1 MPRYD
6 RPMLELDVRVLPPPK
21 VSMRLMRDAHCSAAK
36 ALQAMH
42 AFAVLHSE
50 SRLAALRRSGIEFI
64 CEPLLEERVNG
75 WDPSREAFFVRWICT
90 PPFQLPALYGVVSAV
105 PNGLTTTVIL
115 DATYEPDTGIVGA
128 LFDRCV
134 GRRFAKGAVAAFFS
148 RLLSFVEQEVG
159 LNSLLA
165 RLLDGG
171 LSTGRER

>member
-42 AFAVLHSE
+42 TFAILHGE

-64 CEPLLEERVNG
+64 CEPLLDERVNG
-75 WDPSREAFFVRWICT
+75 KSQSSEAFFVRWICT
-90 PPFQLPALYGVVSAV
+90 PPFQLPALYGVVSAI
-105 PNGLTTTVIL
+105 PNGLTTTVTF
-115 DATYEPDTGIVGA
+115 DAIYEPDTGIVGT

-134 GRRFAKGAVAAFFS
+134 GRRFAKGAVAAFYS
-148 RLLSFVEQEVG
+148 RLLRFVEEEAG
-159 LNSLLA
+159 LDSLLA
-165 RLLDGG
+165 RLLDGA
-171 LSTGRER
+171 RA